1 MTDPQSPTERPPVAA
16 RFLIDNSVW
25 QRQRQPA
32 VHDATARLM
41 AAHPPWSILTCPP
54 VVAEVGFSARSGT
67 DHDTVR
73 QSLTEFPEC
82 ETHPSVALV
91 LDIQNAIFYGG
102 LVRAVGAT
110 DTVIAAYAVANDAT
124 VVHYDGDFE
133 HVAHVW
139 PGFRHAWIAPRGSLD
154 EPRER

>member
-1 MTDPQSPTERPPVAA
+1 MRIAHGECAA
-16 RFLIDNSVW
+16 RS
-25 QRQRQPA
+25 
-32 VHDATARLM
+32 
-41 AAHPPWSILTCPP
+41 
-54 VVAEVGFSARSGT
+54 FSARSGT

-73 QSLTEFPEC
+73 RSLAEFSEC
-82 ETHPSVALV
+82 ERHPSVGLV
-91 LDIQNAIFYGG
+91 LDIQNAIFHGG

-124 VVHYDGDFE
+124 VIHYDGDFE

-139 PGFRHAWIAPRGSLD
+139 PAFRHAWIAPRGSLD